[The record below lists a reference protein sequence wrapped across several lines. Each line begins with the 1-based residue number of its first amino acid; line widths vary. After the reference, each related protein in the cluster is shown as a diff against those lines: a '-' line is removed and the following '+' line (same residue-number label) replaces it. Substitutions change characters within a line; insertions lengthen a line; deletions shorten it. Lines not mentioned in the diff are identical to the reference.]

1 MEVNKSYWTERYT
14 KEFSYR
20 SSAHISF
27 SWSYN
32 QYVYKAYL
40 RTLCNMLIK
49 NKRSLSQKKI
59 LDIGSG
65 SGYYVEYYKK
75 IGVQSLI
82 GTDITDI
89 SVSNLQNKF
98 KDYSFIC
105 HDITQDFPAF
115 IREIKFDIISV
126 FDVLYYIIDDQLF
139 EKSIRDISELA
150 DSQTLIII
158 TDKFINQS
166 PNKGL
171 VYYKHRNLNHYQKV
185 FKENGLKIID
195 RQPVN
200 SLLKRPF
207 PFPAFYS
214 FLKWEL
220 SKINI
225 DLEKLLGRFLYAIE
239 PLVLYRWQADIQMIF
254 VKKL

>member
-1 MEVNKSYWTERYT
+1 MEVNKSYWTERYI

-40 RTLCNMLIK
+40 RTLNNMLMR
-49 NKRSLSQKKI
+49 NKRSLFQKNI

-65 SGYYVEYYKK
+65 TGYYIEYYQKM
-75 IGVQSLI
+75 GVSSLV

-89 SVSNLQNKF
+89 SILNLHNKF
-98 KDYSFIC
+98 KNYSFIC
-105 HDITQDFPAF
+105 HDITQNFP
-115 IREIKFDIISV
+115 EWIKKNKLDIISV
-126 FDVLYYIIDDQLF
+126 FDVLYYIIDDHLF
-139 EKSIRDISELA
+139 EKSITNIAEISNP
-150 DSQTLIII
+150 QTLIII
-158 TDKFINQS
+158 TDKFTEQL

-171 VYYKHRNLNHYQKV
+171 IYFKHRSLDHYKKV
-185 FKENGLKIID
+185 LKKNGLKIID

-200 SLLKRPF
+200 TLLKKPI
-207 PFPAFYS
+207 PLKVFYS
-214 FLKWEL
+214 FFKWEL

-225 DLEKLLGRFLYAIE
+225 DLEKFIGRFLYTID
-239 PLVLYRWQADIQMIF
+239 PLFLYRWQPDIQMIF
-254 VKKL
+254 IEKL